1 MSYGFKV
8 GMTADEAVREMTF
21 MGLRASKPP
30 EIVREAALGKVMRW
44 NFPNMTVI
52 LQRRKYNGPY
62 VITEINQSGEI
73 HCEHRAGSETGQPGT
88 SAGDAL
94 ESDNVSLGADETADD
109 TGSLAGEAGGGDRW
123 VRRGRHR
130 SGGEGAG

>member
-1 MSYGFKV
+1 MSYGFRV
-8 GMTADEAVREMTF
+8 GMTADEAVREMVF

-44 NFPNMTVI
+44 NFPSMTVI

-73 HCEHRAGSETGQPGT
+73 KEPNEQS
-88 SAGDAL
+88 
-94 ESDNVSLGADETADD
+94 
-109 TGSLAGEAGGGDRW
+109 
-123 VRRGRHR
+123 
-130 SGGEGAG
+130 